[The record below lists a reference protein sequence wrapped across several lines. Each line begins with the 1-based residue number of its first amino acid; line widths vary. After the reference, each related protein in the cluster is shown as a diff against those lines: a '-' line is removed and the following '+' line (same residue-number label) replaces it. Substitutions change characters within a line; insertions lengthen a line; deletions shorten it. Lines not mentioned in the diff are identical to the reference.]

1 MHELTVFNHSRFIF
15 VSIENVFV
23 FISVLC
29 IQFYF
34 YIISVLLIN
43 IVFIF
48 VSVNDC
54 LIISISTI
62 ISVTKISLVDLL
74 TATSRAAI
82 SWTSLMSLTPSICL
96 CFIQTDYTDSRA
108 LRFTSDNVVSKS
120 SLDLFR
126 HIFQISLSEFLLL

>member
-1 MHELTVFNHSRFIF
+1 MRTLVVKRLEMHELTVFNHSRFIF

-62 ISVTKISLVDLL
+62 ISVTKISLVDCDEP
-74 TATSRAAI
+74 RRDI
-82 SWTSLMSLTPSICL
+82 
-96 CFIQTDYTDSRA
+96 
-108 LRFTSDNVVSKS
+108 
-120 SLDLFR
+120 LDLTNVADTK
-126 HIFQISLSEFLLL
+126 HLLVLHTD